1 MLYGV
6 QQDGLEPVKRYIA
19 LLGLGD
25 IQVTAGIDDAHEI
38 LAKEAEYYDLVI
50 FDAGVE
56 ANIALTQLEELHRQV
71 GKRIIFLG
79 GNIDSETLAQ
89 CQTDGLLYFAAKPI
103 DFKQLANAIVKYY
116 EANGIS
122 YRKRE
127 RKGSNE
133 TRPSRRTS
141 VESGNKSKSPPRR
154 RSLEQPRESPRQRK
168 LNLLSNLFKK
178 S

>member
-89 CQTDGLLYFAAKPI
+89 CQTDGLLYFAAKSI

-122 YRKRE
+122 YRKWE
-127 RKGSNE
+127 
-133 TRPSRRTS
+133 RRTS